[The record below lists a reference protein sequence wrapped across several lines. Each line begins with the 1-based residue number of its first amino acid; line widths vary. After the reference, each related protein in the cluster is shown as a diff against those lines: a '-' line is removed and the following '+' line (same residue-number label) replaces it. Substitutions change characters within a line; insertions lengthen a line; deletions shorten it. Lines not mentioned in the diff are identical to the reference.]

1 MVKRIFT
8 IVLILSILFTLS
20 SCNNTATTVSNDYNT
35 LEKESKTQI
44 AVSLNPQIS
53 FNTSEKAHAFS
64 DVSGCL
70 EQDLKTQTKE
80 IFAKARFF
88 IRGSC
93 GDIKT

>member
-44 AVSLNPQIS
+44 AVSLNPQI
-53 FNTSEKAHAFS
+53 
-64 DVSGCL
+64 
-70 EQDLKTQTKE
+70 
-80 IFAKARFF
+80 
-88 IRGSC
+88 
-93 GDIKT
+93 